1 MLARAS
7 VTGQMAQ
14 LGKLRKPKLT
24 IDRGGAAAPKG
35 NYAAPALEKAFDII
49 EFLGGI
55 PGGATLNEVAKGL
68 DRSIGELFRI
78 IIVMERRG
86 FLQKSPDTDRYTVA
100 YKILDLAYRATPAQN
115 LGRAATP
122 VMQSLAAEI
131 GQSCHLV
138 VPNAGQGLVVVR
150 EENPGVRGFALR
162 LGAPV
167 DLIRSCSGHVIL
179 AFSEESQRQR
189 LMNQAEQ
196 LTRTR
201 LDRKKLESALRTV
214 RKRGFDRR
222 ASAITHG
229 VTDISFPVFDFYGNL
244 MAALT
249 VPFLELIDGSQKVG
263 LAESTDHAAAAAR
276 SISTALGHHLP

>member
-1 MLARAS
+1 MGDSKKPRLNSTLCSQGR
-7 VTGQMAQ
+7 TRENRKAQ
-14 LGKLRKPKLT
+14 LGKPRKPKLT

-35 NYAAPALEKAFDII
+35 SYAAPALEKAFDII
-49 EFLGGI
+49 EFLAGI
-55 PGGATLNEVAKGL
+55 PGGATVNEIAKGL

-86 FLQKSPDTDRYTVA
+86 FLQKSPKTDSYTVA

-115 LGRAATP
+115 LVRAATP
-122 VMQSLAAEI
+122 VMQLLALQI

-167 DLIRSCSGHVIL
+167 DLIRSCSGRVIL
-179 AFSEESQRQR
+179 AFSEESQRER

-196 LTRTR
+196 VTRTR
-201 LDRKKLESALRTV
+201 LDREKLESELRTV
-214 RKRGFDRR
+214 RKRGFD
-222 ASAITHG
+222 
-229 VTDISFPVFDFYGNL
+229 
-244 MAALT
+244 
-249 VPFLELIDGSQKVG
+249 
-263 LAESTDHAAAAAR
+263 
-276 SISTALGHHLP
+276 